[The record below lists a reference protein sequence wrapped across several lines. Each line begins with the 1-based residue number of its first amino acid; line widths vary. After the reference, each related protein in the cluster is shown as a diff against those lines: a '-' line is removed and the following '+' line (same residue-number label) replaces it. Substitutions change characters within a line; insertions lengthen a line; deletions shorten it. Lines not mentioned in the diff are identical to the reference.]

1 MRSPVFRAVVRT
13 WRRLCVRFCRRP
25 VVDRLAAGPAPGEPL
40 GAWGERL
47 AAEFLRRRGDR
58 LLHRS
63 YRSRIGEIDLVT
75 LRRGRLVFVEVK
87 TWQSA
92 RLGEPAEAVTL
103 DKQRRLTRTAL
114 GYLRRYRLLEQP
126 CQFDVIAIRHQAGQ
140 PPKITHIEH
149 AFEAAGR
156 FQLFS

>member
-1 MRSPVFRAVVRT
+1 MRSLVFRAVVRT
-13 WRRLCVRFCRRP
+13 WRRLCLRFRRSLA
-25 VVDRLAAGPAPGEPL
+25 VDRLAAGPAPGEPL

-58 LLHRS
+58 LLHHS
-63 YRSRIGEIDLVT
+63 YRCRIGA

>member
-1 MRSPVFRAVVRT
+1 VRWVTRGVVGG
-13 WRRLCVRFCRRP
+13 WRRFSRWLRRR
-25 VVDRLAAGPAPGEPL
+25 RLAELWLVGPAPGEPV
-40 GAWGERL
+40 GAWGEQV
-47 AAEFLRRRGDR
+47 AAEFLRRKGDR

-63 YRSRIGEIDLVT
+63 YRSRLGEIDLVT

-92 RLGEPAEAVTL
+92 RPGEPAEAVTP

-126 CQFDVIAIRHQAGQ
+126 CQFDVVAIRHQAGQ
-140 PPKITHIEH
+140 PPNIKHIEH
-149 AFEAAGR
+149 AFEATGL
-156 FQLFS
+156 FQFFS